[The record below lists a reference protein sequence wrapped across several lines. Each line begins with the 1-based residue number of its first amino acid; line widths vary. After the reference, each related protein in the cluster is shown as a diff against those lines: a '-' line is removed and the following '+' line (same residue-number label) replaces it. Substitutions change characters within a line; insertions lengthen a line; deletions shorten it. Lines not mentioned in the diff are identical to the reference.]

1 MAQQNKFDIVISA
14 VDGASKPIAKINRNL
29 EKMLRPMKQLER
41 SAKSLGKELHL
52 DKAGR
57 GVAGI
62 AKMAEKFG
70 ISSPLMAGA
79 AGGFGAAAL
88 VAMMAKMEANLGAA
102 GSRVSRLGARTGVS
116 GGVIQ
121 RYRGAAKLLGLNSE
135 SVDGGLSSLSD
146 TMRNAQFDPQL
157 AMLFQKLGVKP
168 TMKADGT
175 PNVGAMLPKLAD
187 AVAAQ
192 KNPATAAAILNQL
205 GIGDLFPLLRGGAKT
220 LEDFASKAEKA
231 GMVLEDD
238 TVKSA
243 TEFDRSVDLL
253 KGNLDG
259 LTNQVGKEL
268 MPAFRSGID
277 FINDRFKKDQENP
290 GKDPGFLEHPLSP
303 FKMLSD
309 AMQLGEAMGSP
320 DWVDPANG
328 RRFSGRVVNERGL
341 GQSFKLNNPGNLRN
355 PGGAGFQRFMS
366 SQQGLQAMAGQL
378 GLYYNRDHLDTIG
391 GIVSKYAPP
400 KVNDTVE
407 NDTAAYI
414 ANVSKR
420 TGFGAN
426 QQLNLNDPAQLQA
439 VMQAMLVQE
448 QGKAAAGINSQELA
462 QAIAAAL
469 KGVTLN
475 AKVHGGNG
483 SRVAFAMPT
492 DGVR

>member
-205 GIGDLFPLLRGGAKT
+205 GIGDLFPLLRGGAKN

-231 GMVLEDD
+231 GMVLGDD

-259 LTNQVGKEL
+259 LTNQIGKEL
-268 MPAFRSGID
+268 MPAFQSGID
-277 FINDRFKKDQENP
+277 FINDRFKKDQESQ
-290 GKDPGFLEHPLSP
+290 GKDPGFMEHPLSP
-303 FKMLSD
+303 FKMMSD
-309 AMQLGEAMGSP
+309 VFQLGEAMGTP
-320 DWVDPANG
+320 GWVDPVS
-328 RRFSGRVVNERGL
+328 SGRVVDERSS
-341 GQSFKLNNPGNLRN
+341 GQSFKLNNPGNLRT
-355 PGGAGFQRFMS
+355 PGGVGFQRFMS

-400 KVNDTVE
+400 NE
-407 NDTAAYI
+407 NNTAAYI

-448 QGKAAAGINSQELA
+448 QGKVAAGINPQELA

-475 AKVHGGNG
+475 AKVQGGNG

>member
-1 MAQQNKFDIVISA
+1 
-14 VDGASKPIAKINRNL
+14 
-29 EKMLRPMKQLER
+29 
-41 SAKSLGKELHL
+41 
-52 DKAGR
+52 
-57 GVAGI
+57 
-62 AKMAEKFG
+62 
-70 ISSPLMAGA
+70 
-79 AGGFGAAAL
+79 
-88 VAMMAKMEANLGAA
+88 
-102 GSRVSRLGARTGVS
+102 
-116 GGVIQ
+116 
-121 RYRGAAKLLGLNSE
+121 
-135 SVDGGLSSLSD
+135 
-146 TMRNAQFDPQL
+146 
-157 AMLFQKLGVKP
+157 
-168 TMKADGT
+168 
-175 PNVGAMLPKLAD
+175 
-187 AVAAQ
+187 
-192 KNPATAAAILNQL
+192 
-205 GIGDLFPLLRGGAKT
+205 
-220 LEDFASKAEKA
+220 
-231 GMVLEDD
+231 
-238 TVKSA
+238 
-243 TEFDRSVDLL
+243 VDLL

-259 LTNQVGKEL
+259 LINQVGKEL